1 VGVGKGR
8 GGYRGAGRRGE
19 GTAWDF
25 VAGYGFLAKF
35 GDYRAL

>member
-8 GGYRGAGRRGE
+8 GGYRGAGRRGAE
-19 GTAWDF
+19 WDF